1 VTFDCSF
8 HAVVKR
14 TLRLRRCLIATLCTI
29 AGMTLALSREAAAQA
44 VVFVSVGEP
53 SKETVR
59 LLAPYLD
66 EMSRRPFVVAL
77 PKDIRARLGTR
88 VPHPGRADPGLQ
100 VSDLVM
106 RYDDGLAHF
115 RKNQWKEAAAKLNLA
130 VAAARDNAALLADE
144 SSHRETWM
152 RGLIALA
159 MSRHRLHDDAGADE
173 AIEDLA
179 RAYPNQ
185 LIMIQALSGS
195 EAARYYAAA
204 QVRLEARG
212 RGRLIV
218 EVREQAAR
226 VYLDTDDRPQNGVLE
241 AEVLPGPHR
250 VLVRM
255 PGTDGQ
261 LYDAV
266 VEPGKAT
273 TLMVDLQ
280 FGETLSITDR
290 YAGLVFS
297 SQAAR
302 ERYTRDY
309 AAQLAAA
316 ITAYPEMIL
325 VERTTLH
332 GQPAFKS
339 VIYMADSGGWVR
351 GRVTALS
358 GRDDDDRMR
367 ALARETFHASIEDA
381 RVVELPDPVL
391 RAHASTSRGWMKWS
405 AGAGATVLLTTGAA
419 ALYLHRTCGPDGD
432 PCRSDSPALA
442 YAGLAVGTALGVVAT
457 YLIFSDRPRPHA
469 PRVSVQP
476 TSGGGLVGL
485 SLVY

>member
-1 VTFDCSF
+1 MVP
-8 HAVVKR
+8 
-14 TLRLRRCLIATLCTI
+14 
-29 AGMTLALSREAAAQA
+29 SREAAAQA

-66 EMSRRPFVVAL
+66 EMAHRPFVVAL
-77 PKDIRARLGTR
+77 PKDIRARLGTHMPR
-88 VPHPGRADPGLQ
+88 PGRADPGLQ

-106 RYDDGLAHF
+106 RYEDGLAHF
-115 RKNQWKEAAAKLNLA
+115 RKNQWKEAAAKLN
-130 VAAARDNAALLADE
+130 VAITAARDNAALLADE
-144 SSHRETWM
+144 TSHRETWM

-179 RAYPNQ
+179 RTYPNQ

-280 FGETLSITDR
+280 FGEAFSITDR
-290 YAGLVFS
+290 YAGLVFP
-297 SQAAR
+297 SQSDR
-302 ERYTRDY
+302 DRYARDY
-309 AAQLAAA
+309 AAQFAATV
-316 ITAYPEMIL
+316 TAYPEMIL
-325 VERTTLH
+325 IERTTLH

-367 ALARETFHASIEDA
+367 ALARETFHAYIEDV
-381 RVVELPDPVL
+381 RVVELPDPAL
-391 RAHASTSRGWMKWS
+391 RAYASTSRGWMKWS
-405 AGAGATVLLTTGAA
+405 AGAGAAVVLTMGGA
-419 ALYLHRTCGPDGD
+419 ALYLHQTCGPDGD
-432 PCRSDSPALA
+432 SCRSGSPTFA
-442 YAGLAVGTALGVVAT
+442 YAGLAAGAVLGVVAT
-457 YLIFSDRPRPHA
+457 YLFFSDRPGPHA

-476 TSGGGLVGL
+476 TRGGGLVGL